1 MPFASSW
8 GGAESIIEPVDS
20 TAELGVDTLAVL
32 ELEYAASEPYTR
44 FVYSSV
50 DQALSVRRYLFERD
64 LCEFSPP
71 HLRILR
77 RDGRVIGMLAVLTGA
92 GLVRCRL
99 LAALALTRSG
109 LLGSDREA
117 TARLKSAG
125 GTLMKPVDDDL
136 YVSRIATAAAARG
149 QGLGRLMLEAAEREA
164 RARGCRRLALE
175 VAPESEAALRLY
187 HSQGFERVDAREV
200 SDPAT
205 GRGLTYLHM
214 VKPLDASDPAR
225 PRGATD

>member
-1 MPFASSW
+1 
-8 GGAESIIEPVDS
+8 
-20 TAELGVDTLAVL
+20 
-32 ELEYAASEPYTR
+32 
-44 FVYSSV
+44 
-50 DQALSVRRYLFERD
+50 
-64 LCEFSPP
+64 
-71 HLRILR
+71 
-77 RDGRVIGMLAVLTGA
+77 
-92 GLVRCRL
+92 
-99 LAALALTRSG
+99 
-109 LLGSDREA
+109 
-117 TARLKSAG
+117 
-125 GTLMKPVDDDL
+125 MKPVDDDL